1 MIISRSNL
9 QRLLATTAFVAAASA
24 ASAQAV
30 ITTNSTSQIITSNS
44 LGTFI
49 SGTANISVP
58 TSPAIVIS
66 GTGQQPSGTLGVSAG
81 AVVSST
87 AGVNGT
93 ISLSTWNGLLG
104 GVVVNNS
111 GTIINDSAGGVAINL
126 TGGAGAVSGTI
137 RNTGTISGTVTT
149 GANQLTYESEG
160 GTLTGGISTTQA
172 TATDSVTLTNGT
184 VTGNVSLGAGAN
196 NLTISGTSG
205 LLTGN
210 YTGTTGNDTL
220 SVTNG
225 RIIGDVDVGAGT
237 NAITISGTTA
247 RVNGNI
253 TGGAAGDT
261 LTLTNGTISGTVALG
276 AGTNTVSL
284 TNATLTTGATNAFN
298 DTAGGDDSVF
308 LVNSTVSGTM
318 AFGTGTDN
326 LYISGSSP
334 FTTSGA
340 ITGLENLGISNTTNV
355 RNTISGLATVGVASG
370 ARLNTSESLV
380 LTGALTNLGT
390 IEVAAGKNVSFT
402 AAGSNLAN
410 GAFIFGLT
418 SSTVGTIS
426 ATSGALTLTNTS
438 VTIKTDATTGFIAS
452 GTTRL
457 LIDTGGATTLT
468 SAALTNSQTAVYR
481 FSLAASGANDINL
494 VIGRIAT
501 SDLLTDST
509 GKAVANALDAI
520 GNSSNAELSTLQ
532 NLIGNQ
538 TTSAGVANIVDSLA
552 PAVDAGLGNAAIG
565 VNVASANQVSNR
577 LASLRDGT
585 ALSGLN
591 TGDGTY
597 TRNIWVE
604 GFGGTTKQ
612 DDKDGAKGYDA
623 NNYGMSF
630 GVDTD
635 ELVQDAT
642 VGAAFTYAM
651 GTVDS
656 NASSNASTDINTY
669 IGTLYGSK
677 TYDNGLFANA
687 QASVGAGAYES
698 ERTVV
703 GVGKAKGEFDGLQA
717 SLKGEVGKDFAMDA
731 LTLTPMAGLQ
741 YNYLDLDKY
750 TETGAGG
757 ANLTVKSK
765 SMSTVDAS
773 VGGKATYTLP
783 LDNGGTLKPNVHA
796 NYVYRMGDDTLA
808 TTSNFT
814 GGGASFATTGVKSDR
829 SSVNL
834 GTGLLLTTASG
845 VDLSAE
851 YNADLRSSLTGHTGQ
866 LKARWAF

>member
-1 MIISRSNL
+1 MITSRSNL

-49 SGTANISVP
+49 SGTANISTNATP
-58 TSPAIVIS
+58 SIIIS
-66 GTGQQPSGTLGVSAG
+66 GTGGTLSGTLGISAS
-81 AVVSST
+81 ATLSST
-87 AGVNGT
+87 ATTSGT
-93 ISLSTWNGLLG
+93 ITLSPVNALNGG
-104 GVVVNNS
+104 IVINNS
-111 GTIINDSAGGVAINL
+111 GTILNTALNGVAIS
-126 TGGAGAVSGTI
+126 VSGSSNPVSATI
-137 RNTGTISGTVTT
+137 RNTGTISGSIAA
-149 GANQLTYESEG
+149 GANQITYEA
-160 GTLTGGISTTQA
+160 TGGSLVGGITTTNAGSSA
-172 TATDSVTLTNGT
+172 TNADSVTLTNGT
-184 VTGNVSLGAGAN
+184 ITGDVNLGGGSN
-196 NLTISGTSG
+196 TVIISGTSAFLRG
-205 LLTGN
+205 NLTGG
-210 YTGTTGNDTL
+210 TGADF
-220 SVTNG
+220 
-225 RIIGDVDVGAGT
+225 
-237 NAITISGTTA
+237 
-247 RVNGNI
+247 
-253 TGGAAGDT
+253 
-261 LTLTNGTISGTVALG
+261 LTLTNGAISGTVNLG
-276 AGTNTVSL
+276 DGVNVVTISNSG
-284 TNATLTTGATNAFN
+284 LTTGATNALTLGSGN
-298 DTAGGDDSVF
+298 DTVTLESA
-308 LVNSTVSGTM
+308 NVSGTM

-326 LYISGSSP
+326 LYISGTE
-334 FTTSGA
+334 FTTKGA

-355 RNTISGLATVGVASG
+355 RNTIDGLATVGVASG

-410 GAFIFGLT
+410 GRFIFGLT
-418 SSTVGTIS
+418 SGTVGTIS

-438 VTIKTDATTGFIAS
+438 VTIKTNATTGFIAS

-457 LIDTGGATTLT
+457 LIDTGGATALT

-481 FSLAASGANDINL
+481 FSLAAAGANDINL

-509 GKAVANALDAI
+509 GKAVANALDAV
-520 GNSSNAELSTLQ
+520 GSSSNAELNTLQ
-532 NLIGNQ
+532 SLIGNQ

-565 VNVASANQVSNR
+565 VNVASGNQVSNR

-585 ALSGLN
+585 TLSGLN

-687 QASVGAGAYES
+687 QASVGTGTYES
-698 ERTVV
+698 ERTVI

-783 LDNGGTLKPNVHA
+783 LENGGTLKPNVHA

>member
-1 MIISRSNL
+1 
-9 QRLLATTAFVAAASA
+9 
-24 ASAQAV
+24 
-30 ITTNSTSQIITSNS
+30 
-44 LGTFI
+44 
-49 SGTANISVP
+49 
-58 TSPAIVIS
+58 
-66 GTGQQPSGTLGVSAG
+66 
-81 AVVSST
+81 
-87 AGVNGT
+87 
-93 ISLSTWNGLLG
+93 
-104 GVVVNNS
+104 
-111 GTIINDSAGGVAINL
+111 
-126 TGGAGAVSGTI
+126 
-137 RNTGTISGTVTT
+137 
-149 GANQLTYESEG
+149 
-160 GTLTGGISTTQA
+160 
-172 TATDSVTLTNGT
+172 
-184 VTGNVSLGAGAN
+184 
-196 NLTISGTSG
+196 
-205 LLTGN
+205 
-210 YTGTTGNDTL
+210 
-220 SVTNG
+220 
-225 RIIGDVDVGAGT
+225 
-237 NAITISGTTA
+237 
-247 RVNGNI
+247 
-253 TGGAAGDT
+253 
-261 LTLTNGTISGTVALG
+261 
-276 AGTNTVSL
+276 
-284 TNATLTTGATNAFN
+284 
-298 DTAGGDDSVF
+298 
-308 LVNSTVSGTM
+308 
-318 AFGTGTDN
+318 
-326 LYISGSSP
+326 
-334 FTTSGA
+334 
-340 ITGLENLGISNTTNV
+340 
-355 RNTISGLATVGVASG
+355 
-370 ARLNTSESLV
+370 
-380 LTGALTNLGT
+380 
-390 IEVAAGKNVSFT
+390 
-402 AAGSNLAN
+402 
-410 GAFIFGLT
+410 
-418 SSTVGTIS
+418 
-426 ATSGALTLTNTS
+426 
-438 VTIKTDATTGFIAS
+438 
-452 GTTRL
+452 
-457 LIDTGGATTLT
+457 
-468 SAALTNSQTAVYR
+468 
-481 FSLAASGANDINL
+481 
-494 VIGRIAT
+494 
-501 SDLLTDST
+501 
-509 GKAVANALDAI
+509 
-520 GNSSNAELSTLQ
+520 
-532 NLIGNQ
+532 
-538 TTSAGVANIVDSLA
+538 
-552 PAVDAGLGNAAIG
+552 VDAGLGNAAIG
-565 VNVASANQVSNR
+565 VNVASGNQVSNR

-687 QASVGAGAYES
+687 QASVGTGAYES
-698 ERTVV
+698 ERTVI

-783 LDNGGTLKPNVHA
+783 LESGGTLKPNVHA

-866 LKARWAF
+866 LKARLAF